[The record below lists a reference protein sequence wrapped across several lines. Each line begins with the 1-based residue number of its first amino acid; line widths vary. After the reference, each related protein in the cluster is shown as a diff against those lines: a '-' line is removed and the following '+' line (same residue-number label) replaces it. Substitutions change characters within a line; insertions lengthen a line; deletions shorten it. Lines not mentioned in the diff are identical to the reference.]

1 MIKMYTIECPKCMV
15 LEKKLI
21 AKGIEFTKIMDTKI
35 FSELGIDLF
44 PMLEVNGE
52 LLDFSNAIK
61 WINEK

>member
-21 AKGIEFTKIMDTKI
+21 AKGIEFTKVMDTKV
-35 FSELGIDLF
+35 FEELGIDLF
-44 PMLEVNGE
+44 PMLEVDGE

-61 WINEK
+61 YINNI

>member
-21 AKGIEFTKIMDTKI
+21 AKGIEFTKLMDTKV
-35 FSELGIDLF
+35 FEELGIDLF

-61 WINEK
+61 YIHNI

>member
-1 MIKMYTIECPKCMV
+1 MV

-21 AKGIEFTKIMDTKI
+21 AKGIEFTKVMDTKV
-35 FSELGIDLF
+35 FEELGIDLF

-61 WINEK
+61 YINNI

>member
-21 AKGIEFTKIMDTKI
+21 AKGIEFTKVMDTKV
-35 FSELGIDLF
+35 FEELGIDLF

-61 WINEK
+61 YINNI

>member
-21 AKGIEFTKIMDTKI
+21 AKGIEFTKVMDTKI
-35 FSELGIDLF
+35 FEELGIDLF
-44 PMLEVNGE
+44 PMLEVDGE

-61 WINEK
+61 YINNI

>member
-21 AKGIEFTKIMDTKI
+21 AKGIEFTKVMDTKI
-35 FSELGIDLF
+35 FEELGIDLF
-44 PMLEVNGE
+44 PVLEVNGE

-61 WINEK
+61 YINNI